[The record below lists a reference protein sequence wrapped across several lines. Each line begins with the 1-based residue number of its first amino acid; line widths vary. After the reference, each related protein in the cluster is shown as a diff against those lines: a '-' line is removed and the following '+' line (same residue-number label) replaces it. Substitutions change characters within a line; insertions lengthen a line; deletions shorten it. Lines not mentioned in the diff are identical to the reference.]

1 MALAPISK
9 IPASERNIFLDEI
22 RFEMNHLLDWWIE
35 HMVDHKHGGFYGR
48 IDGFGRLH
56 PDAEKGV
63 ILNARLL
70 WTFSA
75 VASYSG
81 EAQYAKW
88 ADRAYHYFTDH
99 FLDKQNGGVFWSV
112 DAKGDPVDTTKQI
125 YAQVFAVYALSEYYE
140 LRNHPTALQVA
151 QQVFRLVETHS
162 RDRLKSGYHNVFDQD
177 WTPAK
182 NQRLSEKDEDQAKI
196 MNTHLH
202 IMEAYANLYRVAP
215 NPTVKEALSNSLL
228 LLMDRFCARS
238 PRHLYLFFDENW
250 NPSSE
255 EHSFG
260 HDIECAWLLVESA
273 RILGDTDLL
282 HRAASIAIE
291 LANSTLE
298 QGTDKEGG
306 IFEKT
311 DATGLHIEPEKH
323 WWPQAEAVVGLLQAF
338 ELTGDPKYW
347 NGTMNAW
354 QYIKKYFK
362 DREQGEWHWLVDE
375 QGHPILHLEDK
386 AGPWKAPYHNVRMCL
401 EVLKR
406 LDK

>member
-1 MALAPISK
+1 MSLASISK
-9 IPASERNIFLDEI
+9 IAESKRIGFLDEI
-22 RFEMNHLLDWWIE
+22 RTEMQHLLDWWVE
-35 HMVDHKHGGFYGR
+35 HMVDEEHGGFYGR

-56 PDAEKGV
+56 PDANKGV

-75 VASYSG
+75 VANYSG
-81 EAQYAKW
+81 EAQYEKW
-88 ADRAYHYFTDH
+88 ADRAYQYFSDH
-99 FLDKQNGGVFWSV
+99 FLDKQHGGVFWSV
-112 DAKGDPVDTTKQI
+112 DMKGNPADTAKQI

-140 LRNHPTALQVA
+140 LRHSPGALQVA
-151 QQVFRLVETHS
+151 QQIFTLVEKHS
-162 RDRLKSGYHNVFDQD
+162 RDKQRGGYQNVFDRD

-202 IMEAYANLYRVAP
+202 VMEAYANLYRVAP
-215 NPTVKEALSNSLL
+215 DSTVKEALSNSLL

-238 PRHLYLFFDENW
+238 PRHLYLYFDENW

-255 EHSFG
+255 ERSFG
-260 HDIECAWLLVESA
+260 HDIECAWLLVEGA
-273 RILGDTDLL
+273 HILGDPEVLQQAKSL
-282 HRAASIAIE
+282 AIE
-291 LANSTLE
+291 LAGSTLKR
-298 QGTDKEGG
+298 GTDKEGG
-306 IFEKT
+306 IFEKSDT
-311 DATGLHIEPEKH
+311 TGLHIEPQKH
-323 WWPQAEAVVGLLQAF
+323 WWPQAEAIVGFIQAF
-338 ELTGDPKYW
+338 ELTGDPTYW
-347 NGTMNAW
+347 NGAMNAW

-362 DREQGEWHWLVDE
+362 DWERGEWHWLIDE
-375 QGHPILHLEDK
+375 QGQPILHLEDK